1 MLNPNDTYDL
11 NQLNSPYANVVAIA
25 KRARLISEEAEANHE
40 IITEKPLK
48 IAIAEF
54 IDDKYR
60 VNKVNV
66 EED

>member
-11 NQLNSPYANVVAIA
+11 NQLSSPYANVVAIA
-25 KRARLISEEAEANHE
+25 KRARQISEEAEENHE
-40 IITEKPLK
+40 IISEKPLK

-54 IDDKYR
+54 IDEKYT
-60 VNKVNV
+60 VNKVNL

>member
-1 MLNPNDTYDL
+1 MLNPNDTYRL

-25 KRARLISEEAEANHE
+25 KRARQISEDAEKNHE
-40 IITEKPLK
+40 IISEKPLK

-54 IDDKYR
+54 IGDKYR
-60 VNKVNV
+60 VNKINV

>member
-1 MLNPNDTYDL
+1 MLNPNDTYNL

-25 KRARLISEEAEANHE
+25 KRARQISEDAEANHE
-40 IITEKPLK
+40 IISEKPLK

-54 IDDKYR
+54 VGDKYR

>member
-1 MLNPNDTYDL
+1 MLNPNDSYDL

-25 KRARLISEEAEANHE
+25 KRARKISEDAEENHE
-40 IITEKPLK
+40 IISEKPLK

-54 IDDKYR
+54 TEDKYR

>member
-1 MLNPNDTYDL
+1 MLNPNDTYNL
-11 NQLNSPYANVVAIA
+11 NQLNSPYANVIAIA
-25 KRARLISEEAEANHE
+25 KRARQISEDAEANHE
-40 IITEKPLK
+40 IISEKPLK

-54 IDDKYR
+54 IGDKYR

>member
-1 MLNPNDTYDL
+1 LLNPNDTYNL
-11 NQLNSPYANVVAIA
+11 NQLNSPYANVIAIA
-25 KRARLISEEAEANHE
+25 KRARQISEDAEANHE
-40 IITEKPLK
+40 IISEKPLK

-54 IDDKYR
+54 IGDKYR